1 MRGVNIAEVLNIGTS
16 GILSCSKYV
25 VVRMALLIRPRHTNF
40 GHFGGIHRDAGG
52 MKSRLMRTS
61 ITVTIRA
68 FQIGEPL
75 ELVRPRDL
83 RSLHGCDA
91 LQYGSKPLPPSTT

>member
-1 MRGVNIAEVLNIGTS
+1 MRAVNIAEVLKTGTS
-16 GILSCSKYV
+16 RILSCSKYV
-25 VVRMALLIRPRHTNF
+25 VVKMELLIRPGHTTF

-52 MKSRLMRTS
+52 MKSRLVRTS
-61 ITVTIRA
+61 ITVTMRA

-83 RSLHGCDA
+83 RFLHGCHA